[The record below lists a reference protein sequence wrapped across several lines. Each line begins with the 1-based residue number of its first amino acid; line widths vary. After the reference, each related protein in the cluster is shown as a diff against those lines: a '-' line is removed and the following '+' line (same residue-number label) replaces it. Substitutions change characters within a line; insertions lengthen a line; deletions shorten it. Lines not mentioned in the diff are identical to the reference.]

1 MGTHSFTI
9 VLDRQ
14 PTDSELDEL
23 FSIGC
28 DDAAFGTEGGVPTAE
43 FDRETPDLANAIVS
57 AVRALESVNL
67 SPLRVVDQDLL
78 TLADMANRIGQSR
91 ESIRR
96 YAQGSRGPGG
106 FPPPVNPARE
116 GTTFYR
122 WSEAALWFEK
132 HLGIDTSDSDSTL
145 VAANLILQ
153 ARRLR
158 DRVTNMPVLVELLA
172 E

>member
-43 FDRETPDLANAIVS
+43 FDREAPDLANAIAS
-57 AVRALESVNL
+57 AVRALEWVHL

-78 TLADMANRIGQSR
+78 TLADMAHRVGQSR

-96 YAQGSRGPGG
+96 YTQGSRGPGG
-106 FPPPVNPARE
+106 FPPPVNPARD

-122 WSEAALWFEK
+122 WSEAAPWFTR
-132 HLGIDTSDSDSTL
+132 HLGVDVADSDSTL

-158 DRVTNMPVLVELLA
+158 DRVPNVAALVDLLTK
-172 E
+172 